1 MKLFFSLL
9 ILLGCSSTYRHG
21 DFDSTDEH
29 LIDYLINSNKNL
41 FKEYLL
47 NPSKYEV
54 QIIYTQIDRNESN
67 TPSFNTFTYNL
78 NAEEYFYPASTVKL
92 PAAILAL
99 EKINDL
105 NLNDLNKY
113 TALQIDSVENWQTPA
128 VFDFTSPT
136 GLPSVAHYIKKIFLV
151 SDNDAY
157 NRLYEFL
164 GQEYFNEKLW
174 CKGLVDCRFVSRLSV
189 FLSPEQNACTNP
201 IKFFNNNKLIFSQ
214 PQICNEKKYPNK
226 LQTVKRG
233 IGYYQND
240 SLINEPKDFSNSNYV
255 SLEVLHEIMKR
266 LFFPEVFSE
275 SERFNLTDDDYNF
288 LYKYMAMYPRES
300 LYPKYDQN
308 VYADNYV
315 KFFMFSNANDSINR
329 NIRIFNKVG
338 QAYGYLI
345 DNAYIADFKNGV
357 EFLLSAVIY
366 VNDDQIFNDD
376 KYEYDEIGFPFLSNL
391 GKIIY
396 EYELNRDKKF
406 TPDLSKFNL
415 MFDESEA
422 AID

>member
-9 ILLGCSSTYRHG
+9 IINYSSFIYSQSSY
-21 DFDSTDEH
+21 DSS
-29 LIDYLINSNKNL
+29 LIGYLISSNKHL
-41 FKEYLL
+41 FKEYLS

-54 QIIYTQIDRNESN
+54 QIIYTQINRDEENK
-67 TPSFNTFTYNL
+67 PSFITFAYGL
-78 NAEEYFYPASTVKL
+78 NAEKYFYPASTVKL
-92 PAAILAL
+92 PTALLAL

-105 NLNDLNKY
+105 KIKDLNRY

-128 VFDFTSPT
+128 VFDSTSPN

-164 GQEYFNEKLW
+164 GQEYLNEKLW
-174 CKGLVDCRFVSRLSV
+174 SKGLVDCRIVSRLSV

-201 IKFFNNNKLIFSQ
+201 IKFYSGNKLIYSQ
-214 PQICNEKKYPNK
+214 PEIGNEKKYPNK
-226 LQTVKRG
+226 LQSVKLG

-240 SLINEPKDFSNSNYV
+240 SLINEPKDFSNSNFV

-266 LFFPEVFSE
+266 LFFPDVYSVT
-275 SERFNLTDDDYNF
+275 ERFNLTDDDYNF
-288 LYKYMAMYPRES
+288 IYKYMAMYPRES
-300 LYPKYDQN
+300 LYPKYVQTA
-308 VYADNYV
+308 YPDNYV
-315 KFFMFSNANDSINR
+315 KFFMFGNSNDSINR

-391 GKIIY
+391 GKVIY
-396 EYELNRDKKF
+396 EYELKRYKKF
-406 TPDLSKFNL
+406 PPDLCKFNL
-415 MFDESEA
+415 MFNENKSD
-422 AID
+422 ID